1 MQRTLCFD
9 DVLLTPQYSDISSRT
24 TVDLSVP
31 GFDEPFAR
39 LTDHHPFLK
48 CPIVGSPMDT
58 VISPASCEVLDKVGG
73 FGVLHRYCT
82 IEESV
87 IMFLDALG
95 RTTSPQ
101 RRVSNVMVAIGATG
115 DFLER
120 ATALYDVGCRSF
132 CIDVA
137 HGHHSSMKSALTLMR
152 NKFGNDVHIMTGNVA
167 TLEAFNDL
175 ADWGSSSIRVGVGGG
190 CFIPD
195 TLITM
200 ADGTKKS
207 IENIRVGDSVLTHTG
222 EVKEVINLFERPFAD
237 LLVKINNSLTCTLNH
252 EIYVVENKDIPR
264 VNDENIHEFAKW
276 IPAADLNEN
285 YSLVEI
291 I

>member
-39 LTDHHPFLK
+39 LTDQHPFLK

-58 VISPASCEVLDKVGG
+58 VISPAACEVLDKVGG

-87 IMFLDALG
+87 TMFLDSLSS
-95 RTTSPQ
+95 TTSQQ

-115 DFLER
+115 DYLER
-120 ATALYDVGCRSF
+120 AEELYKAGCRLF
-132 CIDVA
+132 CVDVA
-137 HGHHSSMKSALTLMR
+137 HGHHASVKSALENL
-152 NKFGNDVHIMTGNVA
+152 NDKFDDIHVMTGNVA

-175 ADWGSSSIRVGVGGG
+175 ADWGANSIRVGVGGG
-190 CFIPD
+190 CFIPG
-195 TLITM
+195 TSITM
-200 ADGTKKS
+200 SDGTKKS
-207 IENIRVGDSVLTHTG
+207 IETVKVGDSVLTHTG

-252 EIYVVENKDIPR
+252 EIYVVENKDIPN

>member
-9 DVLLTPQYSDISSRT
+9 DVLLVPQYSEIESRKN
-24 TVDLSVP
+24 VDASVS
-31 GFDEPFAR
+31 GFDDLDAV
-39 LTDHHPFLK
+39 LTKSHPTLK

-58 VISPASCEVLDKVGG
+58 VISPEVASVLEDFGG

-82 IEESV
+82 IQDSV
-87 IMFLDALG
+87 KMFKETLEKCPGHPL
-95 RTTSPQ
+95 P
-101 RRVSNVMVAIGATG
+101 NIMVAIGATG
-115 DFLER
+115 DYLER
-120 ATALYDVGCRSF
+120 ATALYEAGCRAF

-137 HGHHSSMKSALTLMR
+137 HGHHSSVKNALKELRLKLGDEVHLMS
-152 NKFGNDVHIMTGNVA
+152 GNVA
-167 TLEAFNDL
+167 TLDAFNDL
-175 ADWGSSSIRVGVGGG
+175 ADWGSNSIRVGVGGG
-190 CFIPD
+190 CFIPG

-207 IENIRVGDSVLTHTG
+207 IENVRVGDSVLTHTG

-252 EIYVVENKDIPR
+252 EIYVIENKDIPHI
-264 VNDENIHEFAKW
+264 NHENIHEFAKW

>member
-1 MQRTLCFD
+1 
-9 DVLLTPQYSDISSRT
+9 
-24 TVDLSVP
+24 
-31 GFDEPFAR
+31 
-39 LTDHHPFLK
+39 
-48 CPIVGSPMDT
+48 MDT
-58 VISPASCEVLDKVGG
+58 VIGPTAAALLDELGG

-82 IEESV
+82 IDEAVKS
-87 IMFLDALG
+87 FLKVVEL
-95 RTTSPQ
+95 RSSPE
-101 RRVSNVMVAIGATG
+101 RMVPNVMVAVGATG

-120 ATALYDVGCRSF
+120 ATALYDAGCRTF

-137 HGHHSSMKSALTLMR
+137 HGHHSSVKSALAVMR

-190 CFIPD
+190 CFIPG
-195 TLITM
+195 TSITM
-200 ADGTKKS
+200 SDGTKKS
-207 IENIRVGDSVLTHTG
+207 IETVKVGDFVLTHTG

-252 EIYVVENKDIPR
+252 EIYVVENEDIPH